1 MIQLDHAF
9 AALADPT
16 RRGIVLHLARGEA
29 TVSDLVGHFSL
40 TQPTISSHIK
50 VLEKAGLIVRRKD
63 AQFRRCRL
71 APDRLK
77 SVTLWLE
84 QVQEIWEGN
93 GQRLDVLLAELKQ
106 SERDTEQPTER
117 PINQPERRK

>member
-1 MIQLDHAF
+1 MGQLDQAF

-29 TVSDLVGHFSL
+29 TVNDLVGRFDL

-50 VLEKAGLIVRRKD
+50 VLETAGLISRRRI
-63 AQFRRCRL
+63 AQSRPCKL
-71 APDRLK
+71 EPDRLK
-77 SVTLWLE
+77 AVTDWLD

-93 GQRLDVLLAELKQ
+93 FKRLDALLTELKQ
-106 SERDTEQPTER
+106 AQKRDQKR
-117 PINQPERRK
+117 